1 MDSVS
6 YCALIS
12 LPSNM
17 PPYAPVSNPTPLL
30 ASMITLVQ
38 PVESTSESGCQTDD
52 QVDELA
58 SDTEK
63 YEQSDHE
70 QSTPQKHERSPS
82 IKFRQSKHIELV
94 VETTLSDLDAV
105 LQSAADKTDLP
116 AEYFIWKWNAEMAAR
131 LVEGKDG
138 GSRGV
143 SLASL
148 SGGGGY

>member
-1 MDSVS
+1 MDSAS
-6 YCALIS
+6 SCALIS

-30 ASMITLVQ
+30 ASMVTLVQ
-38 PVESTSESGCQTDD
+38 PVETTSESGCQTDD
-52 QVDELA
+52 HVDELA

-63 YEQSDHE
+63 YKQSDHE
-70 QSTPQKHERSPS
+70 QSTSQTHERSPS
-82 IKFRQSKHIELV
+82 IEFRRSKHIELV

-116 AEYFIWKWNAEMAAR
+116 AEYFICKGNAEMAAR
-131 LVEGKDG
+131 LVEGKHG

-143 SLASL
+143 SLASFSG
-148 SGGGGY
+148 SGG